1 MSEGALSQIRRV
13 AVGEENGSIYTAP
26 ASWTN
31 PRGIEDVSASATRE
45 RLADNRQRT
54 SRRAGTA
61 SHNGPKSWELG
72 FKAPLHAATVTDL
85 GSVIKN
91 AAGASA
97 SGSSFTYNDTG
108 SSESTIVKSAG
119 THDPLLLITTASGKE
134 VRPVKSVSSNDATL
148 AIRASANPSGAENPA
163 TYYTATPGAT
173 ETTLAAQWDR
183 DGETDVI
190 NYVGTGGV
198 CDRLALEIDTDG
210 RVALDVHL
218 MGADW
223 SQEDGSALDAPS
235 ALSGHFIGFAAEVA
249 LQDIGTPAALTQI
262 DMNSLSVNLAP
273 TWIARKAARANT
285 SGGAIPG
292 SAVTGWKR
300 GVFFSE
306 PITLT
311 VTKAATAYQ
320 TAIDARTAY
329 GFLVSWSQGGPGANV
344 SDVRVALWVPRVI
357 ITAATPTDIDGIEG
371 CQLTLEVEEEA
382 LSAPYLFP
390 YCLAFFS

>member
-1 MSEGALSQIRRV
+1 MSEGALTQIRRV

-26 ASWTN
+26 AAYTN
-31 PRGIEDVSASATRE
+31 PRGLEDVSASATRE
-45 RLADNRQRT
+45 RLTDNRQRT
-54 SRRAGTA
+54 SRRAGHA
-61 SHNGPKSWELG
+61 SFNGPKSWELG
-72 FKAPLHAATVTDL
+72 FRAPLHSATVTDL
-85 GSVIKN
+85 AAILKN
-91 AAGASA
+91 AAGATA
-97 SGSSFTYNDTG
+97 TG
-108 SSESTIVKSAG
+108 SALTATGTATTVTKTAG
-119 THDPLLLITTASGKE
+119 SFSPLLLLTTASGKE
-134 VRPVKSVSSNDATL
+134 VRPVKSDDGANAATL
-148 AIRASANPSGAENPA
+148 AIRGSANSTAAENPA

-183 DGETDVI
+183 DSETDVI

-223 SQEDGSALDAPS
+223 TQEDGSALDAPS
-235 ALSGHFIGFAAEVA
+235 ALSGHFVGFAAEVA

-262 DMNSLSVNLAP
+262 DLNSLSVNLAP

-311 VTKAATAYQ
+311 VSKAAAAYQ

-357 ITAATPTDIDGIEG
+357 ITAAVPTDIDGLEG